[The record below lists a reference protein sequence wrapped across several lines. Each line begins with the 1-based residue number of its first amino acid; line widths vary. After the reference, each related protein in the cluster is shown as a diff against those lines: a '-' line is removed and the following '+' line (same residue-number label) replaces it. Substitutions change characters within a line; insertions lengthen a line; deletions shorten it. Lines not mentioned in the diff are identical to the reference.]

1 MSIKQKLHHL
11 FVELFIA
18 PKEQKSRSYHDL
30 DPKITPLVDALN
42 SLENVT
48 TIASCQGH
56 AAGWLEAP
64 YVYFNASVPMVQK
77 IVTIIRQAHLND
89 KFHHAWKITG
99 EFNEQNQLTFT
110 LSSPYYDENYLEKRI
125 ISLAWHREKVDQDI
139 NTLVQI
145 INQITHEHNSCN
157 LY

>member
-1 MSIKQKLHHL
+1 IKQKLHHL

-56 AAGWLEAP
+56 AVGWLEAP

>member
-11 FVELFIA
+11 FVELFIV

>member
-64 YVYFNASVPMVQK
+64 YVYFNSSVPMVQK

>member
-30 DPKITPLVDALN
+30 DPKIAPLVDTLN
-42 SLENVT
+42 SLESVT

-77 IVTIIRQAHLND
+77 IVTSLRQAHLND
-89 KFHHAWKITG
+89 KFHRAWKICG

-110 LSSPYYDENYLEKRI
+110 LSSPYYDDNYLKKRVVD
-125 ISLAWHREKVDQDI
+125 LAWNRGKVDEDI
-139 NTLVQI
+139 RTLSDCFGEI
-145 INQITHEHNSCN
+145 R
-157 LY
+157 

>member
-1 MSIKQKLHHL
+1 MSVKQKLHHL

-18 PKEQKSRSYHDL
+18 PKKQKSRSYYDL
-30 DPKITPLVDALN
+30 DPKIAPLVHVLN
-42 SLENVT
+42 SFDGVT

-56 AAGWLEAP
+56 AAGWLEPP
-64 YVYFNASVPMVQK
+64 YVYFNAPLPLVQQ
-77 IVTIIRQAHLND
+77 IVTTIRQAHLDD

-125 ISLAWHREKVDQDI
+125 ISLAWHRQKVDEDI
-139 NTLVQI
+139 HTLS
-145 INQITHEHNSCN
+145 HC
-157 LY
+157 LGKM

>member
-1 MSIKQKLHHL
+1 
-11 FVELFIA
+11 
-18 PKEQKSRSYHDL
+18 
-30 DPKITPLVDALN
+30 
-42 SLENVT
+42 
-48 TIASCQGH
+48 
-56 AAGWLEAP
+56 
-64 YVYFNASVPMVQK
+64 VYFNASVPMVQK

>member
-11 FVELFIA
+11 FVELFID

-30 DPKITPLVDALN
+30 DPKIIPLVNALN
-42 SLENVT
+42 SLESVT

-77 IVTIIRQAHLND
+77 IVTIIRQAHLN
-89 KFHHAWKITG
+89 
-99 EFNEQNQLTFT
+99 
-110 LSSPYYDENYLEKRI
+110 
-125 ISLAWHREKVDQDI
+125 
-139 NTLVQI
+139 
-145 INQITHEHNSCN
+145 
-157 LY
+157 

>member
-30 DPKITPLVDALN
+30 DPKIAPLVDTLN
-42 SLENVT
+42 SLESVT

-89 KFHHAWKITG
+89 KFHRSWKICG